1 MFNVSLLSIIENAGV
16 AVLTLTEGLEK
27 EEFLFSCL
35 TRAET
40 MRQLKIM
47 SDSIANLPPS
57 TQVLLEEID
66 WKGWQSLTRRIGSGD
81 SAEEE
86 ALWFAVRSLV
96 PATLMWLRVYRKN
109 QPEVFAYRPAPTAGE
124 AGA

>member
-27 EEFLFSCL
+27 DEFLSSRL
-35 TRAET
+35 TRTET
-40 MRQLKIM
+40 TRQLKIM
-47 SDSIANLPPS
+47 SDSIASLPPS

-66 WKGWQSLTRRIGSGD
+66 WKGWQSLGRRIGSGD

-96 PATLMWLRVYRKN
+96 SATLMWLRVYRKN